1 MKNIIPENKIDKIVF
16 RYLDLNLKGL
26 EKRNAKYYEGI
37 VYGFPDE
44 EDAILGYRNDGTLY
58 IYYELIVEI
67 SNGFGLKYSDSKS
80 IISRWVID
88 RLQLDVMNTFR
99 SVECKRGIC

>member
-1 MKNIIPENKIDKIVF
+1 MKNIIPQDKLDKIIF
-16 RYLDLNLKGL
+16 KYLDLNLKGL
-26 EKRNAKYYEGI
+26 EKRNAKVYKGI
-37 VYGFPDE
+37 IFAYPDE

-67 SNGFGLKYSDSKS
+67 SNGFGLNQSDSKS

-88 RLQLDVMNTFR
+88 RLQLDVMNTQKMWIR
-99 SVECKRGIC
+99 